1 MALAR
6 AFLKDA
12 PVLLLDEPTGH
23 LDPAQEAA
31 VLAAIRRLRRE
42 RTVLL
47 VAHRITTVLDADHIV
62 LLDRGRVAEQGSHD
76 ELRVHGA
83 LYPAL
88 VDAWGGAR

>member
-1 MALAR
+1 VALAR

-23 LDPAQEAA
+23 LDPEREAA
-31 VLAAIRRLRRE
+31 VLAAIRRLRRG

-47 VAHRITTVLDADHIV
+47 VAHRITTVLDADRIV
-62 LLDRGRVAEQGSHD
+62 LLDRGRVVESGGHE
-76 ELRVHGA
+76 ELQARGT

-88 VDAWGGAR
+88 VAAWRGAS